1 MEVTGRWVWDA
12 VRRTFPCASFFS
24 AALCMPSATIIM
36 LLPVVFNAQAESVS
50 GIIGER
56 TFITEDPPDWDA
68 EQWLIPVDEGAHRWI
83 VVLMQGR
90 S

>member
-1 MEVTGRWVWDA
+1 
-12 VRRTFPCASFFS
+12 
-24 AALCMPSATIIM
+24 M